1 MPAFFGGL
9 VRGEYLERLN
19 RFAIA
24 VRVEGKREVA
34 HLPNPGR
41 LLEVLAPGRAI
52 LLRRAP
58 RGRKTRWTAVAAD
71 LGDFLVSL
79 DSTLPNR
86 AFPRFLS
93 RGIFPELL
101 GFQIVAREPRLG
113 AGRADFL
120 LSREGEKVWVEV
132 KSVTLVEGGLALF
145 PDAPTSRGARHLRE
159 LSLRVRK
166 GEKAFVVFVVQ
177 RPDAQKFGPNSA
189 LDPRFG
195 EAFCQALALGVEF
208 RAVVCAFD
216 GKELHPLRVLGR
228 ESLVLPAPCPA

>member
-1 MPAFFGGL
+1 M
-9 VRGEYLERLN
+9 VWGEYLERLN

-24 VRVEGKREVA
+24 VRVEGRREVA

-41 LLEVLAPGRAI
+41 LLEVLSPGRTI
-52 LLRRAP
+52 LLRPAP
-58 RGRKTRWTAVAAD
+58 KGRKTRWTAVAAD

-93 RGIFPELL
+93 QGVFPELS
-101 GFQIVAREPRLG
+101 GFGILAREPRLG

-120 LSREGEKVWVEV
+120 LSRGEEKVWVEV
-132 KSVTLVEGGLALF
+132 KSVTLVEEGLALF

-159 LSLRVRK
+159 LSAKVQK
-166 GEKAFVVFVVQ
+166 GEKAFVVFVIQ
-177 RPDAQKFGPNSA
+177 RPDAKKFGPNAA
-189 LDPRFG
+189 LDPKFG

-208 RAVVCAFD
+208 RGVVCLFD
-216 GKELHPLRVLGR
+216 GVELHPLCVLGR
-228 ESLVLPAPCPA
+228 ESLVLPAPCPASAGVLP